1 MQNKSPLQVNYLQIQ
16 NSLPVIKGL
25 RGLFLSRLL
34 LLIDKDNSY
43 LYFMCVCNL
52 SSDIWVCLIL
62 FGDFIL

>member
-34 LLIDKDNSY
+34 LLIDKDINY

-52 SSDIWVCLIL
+52 SSDIWVCLIS